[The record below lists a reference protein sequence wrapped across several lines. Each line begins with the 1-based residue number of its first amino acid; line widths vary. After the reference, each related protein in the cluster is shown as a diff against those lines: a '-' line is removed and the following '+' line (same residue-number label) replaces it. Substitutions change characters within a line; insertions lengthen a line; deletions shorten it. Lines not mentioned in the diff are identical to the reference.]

1 MPQSPE
7 IPARADLHY
16 PIIKALRLLGGTGP
30 IAKIDEAVIIAER
43 FSDDQ
48 LQVRTMAGVPKII
61 NRIAWARTDLKI
73 AGLVQNDGKGTWQ
86 LTNAGRT
93 ATIEEVRRLVGG
105 ARDLEVLDSD
115 PEPVDH
121 EPTQDALGPVNREM
135 LQARIDLMHKQIRE
149 QLLTRV
155 LSAPPKRLEQ
165 IMLDLLAAM
174 DYGSHGGYTEV
185 IGGAGDGG
193 VDGVVYEDP
202 LQIRRLYCQAK
213 RYALGHKV
221 GPGDIREFIG
231 ALDIK
236 RRNEGVFITTSAFTA
251 QATSEANGS
260 SKHIRLIDGAE
271 LAELMFTHGI
281 GTKTH
286 TFAYQEMDPDYFG

>member
-1 MPQSPE
+1 VPHPTE
-7 IPARADLHY
+7 IPTQADLHY
-16 PIIKALRLLGGTGP
+16 PIIAALRLLGGTAP

-43 FSDDQ
+43 LTDEQ
-48 LQVRTMAGVPKII
+48 LRLKTLSGVPKITG
-61 NRIAWARTDLKI
+61 RIAWARTDLKN
-73 AGLVQNDGKGTWQ
+73 AGLLQNDGKGTWR
-86 LTNAGRT
+86 LTEAGHAVT
-93 ATIEEVRRLVGG
+93 EEEVGRLLGTTRALHIVQVEPVPVEPEPGG
-105 ARDLEVLDSD
+105 AGLGSVDREVLQERIESM
-115 PEPVDH
+115 H
-121 EPTQDALGPVNREM
+121 RE
-135 LQARIDLMHKQIRE
+135 IRE
-149 QLLTRV
+149 QLLVRI
-155 LSAPPKRLEQ
+155 LNAPPSRLEQ
-165 IMLDLLAAM
+165 VILDLLSAM
-174 DYGSHGGYTEV
+174 GYGTQGGHTEV

-236 RRNEGVFITTSAFTA
+236 RRNEGVFVTTSAFTA

-271 LAELMFTHGI
+271 LAELMFTYGI

-286 TFAYQEMDPDYFG
+286 TFEYQEMDPDYFG